1 MSGAALA
8 PEDQAR
14 ANLYA
19 LLARLFYAPPDREL
33 LAALAR
39 SEALAAEEPDS
50 ALAGAWRDL
59 MAAAAVLD
67 PEAAREEYESV
78 FVGTG
83 KAEVTLYT
91 GAYTI
96 KSALD
101 NPLLEIREYL
111 AKHGF
116 VRRENVFEPEDHVA
130 ALCETMRYLVSENQD
145 DARQRQFFATFLWPA
160 AGPLCDAMES
170 ASGTNFYKH
179 VARLAKYFFA
189 VEHSA
194 FGME

>member
-19 LLARLFYAPPDREL
+19 LLARLFYAPPDRGL
-33 LAALAR
+33 LAALVR
-39 SEALAAEEPDS
+39 SEALAAEERDS

-96 KSALD
+96 KTALD
-101 NPLLEIREYL
+101 NPLQQIREYL
-111 AKHGF
+111 AKCGF
-116 VRRENVFEPEDHVA
+116 VRRESAFEPEDHIA
-130 ALCETMRYLVSENQD
+130 ALCETMRYLVSENQG
-145 DARQRQFFATFLWPA
+145 DAQQRQFFATFLWPA
-160 AGPLCDAMES
+160 ADPLCNAIES
-170 ASGTNFYKH
+170 APGTNFYKR
-179 VARLAKYFFA
+179 VARLARSFFA
-189 VEHSA
+189 IEHRA
-194 FGME
+194 FGMD